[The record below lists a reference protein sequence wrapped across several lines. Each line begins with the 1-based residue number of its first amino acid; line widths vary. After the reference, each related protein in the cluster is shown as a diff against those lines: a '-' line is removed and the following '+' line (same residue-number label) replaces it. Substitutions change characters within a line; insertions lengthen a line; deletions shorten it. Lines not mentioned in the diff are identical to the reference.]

1 MSRSMRRC
9 GAMSPPRMSATPPR
23 SCSPTWRRRSPAR
36 SCTSTRASATS
47 SPGSAHLLPAL
58 LLLQISAVDLDVGA
72 ALQARDV
79 SLELCRADQVGRARL
94 GLLLCLLVRC
104 GLAFHHLAD
113 AQDDVAG
120 LADRHADIGR

>member
-1 MSRSMRRC
+1 
-9 GAMSPPRMSATPPR
+9 MSATPPR
-23 SCSPTWRRRSPAR
+23 SCSPTWRRQSPAK

-47 SPGSAHLLPAL
+47 SPGSAAL

-79 SLELCRADQVGRARL
+79 RLELRHADQVGRARL

-113 AQDDVAG
+113 AQDYVAG
-120 LADRHADIGR
+120 LAARH

>member
-1 MSRSMRRC
+1 MHRC

-47 SPGSAHLLPAL
+47 SPGSAAL

-104 GLAFHHLAD
+104 GLAFHQLAD

>member
-1 MSRSMRRC
+1 MRRC

-47 SPGSAHLLPAL
+47 SPGSAAL

-79 SLELCRADQVGRARL
+79 SLELFRADQIGRARL
-94 GLLLCLLVRC
+94 GLLLCLLFPS
-104 GLAFHHLAD
+104 GLAFLHLASAPSD
-113 AQDDVAG
+113 LTGV
-120 LADRHADIGR
+120 ADRHAG